1 MTLFQKL
8 ETEARRCGL
17 RFMVIGG
24 HAVIE
29 HGFHRGTEDV
39 DILVSKIKRNEWIR
53 CVEGLGYQL
62 WRDGGTF
69 LQFNPDKDEEWELDL
84 MLVPED
90 VFERLLTGGRPATL
104 EQATVVI
111 PNLEHLIA
119 LKVHAL
125 KNGHG
130 LRVLKDITDIAQ
142 LLRLNRVDA
151 RTEWVKNTF
160 AKHGTDELYEKVVK
174 LVSE

>member
-1 MTLFQKL
+1 MTLVQNL
-8 ETEARRCGL
+8 EAEAARRGL
-17 RFMVIGG
+17 RFIVIGG

-29 HGFHRGTEDV
+29 HGFQRGTEDV
-39 DILVSKIKRNEWIR
+39 DILVSKTNRAEWIQ
-53 CVEGLGYQL
+53 CVEGLGYRL

-69 LQFNPDKDEEWELDL
+69 LQFESGDDAEWELDL

-90 VFERLLTGGRPATL
+90 AFARLFAASRPATL
-104 EQATVVI
+104 EQAAVVVVS
-111 PNLEHLIA
+111 LEHLIA

-130 LRVLKDITDIAQ
+130 LRVLKDLTDVAQ
-142 LLRLNRVDA
+142 LLRLNRVDPRA
-151 RTEWVKNTF
+151 VWVRNIF
-160 AKHGTDELYEKVVK
+160 GKHGTDELYEKVIK